1 MGNVIALS
9 FTACIAMTMPT
20 FQIFLKIN
28 RNLLFLLHLLILN
41 IFK

>member
-1 MGNVIALS
+1 MALVIALS
-9 FTACIAMTMPT
+9 VTVCIAMTMPT
-20 FQIFLKIN
+20 FQILLKIN